1 MSRITAFYIT
11 SYEKMLDRAKRTFE
25 NCFDGDVEFI
35 DFCIDEPTISNGAI
49 EKAKSSDAVWYFAP
63 HFSSASAPLSLI
75 RAKLCLF
82 ANVQIVQDGE
92 KEDEYFVCDESRFP
106 ESSFSS
112 STAFGRQAK
121 DVNTLSELEIEKVLR
136 IAYELAEMKAENL
149 TLVLPV
155 EPTAIS
161 SLWRKIAY
169 DIAEDYPFVS
179 VEVVDSVEA
188 TVRVSTSNL
197 SRVCVGMREQLR
209 PLCTLSATLGGC
221 SVSSMSLGETTLGSY
236 ECLSLSDERVV
247 KSLVE
252 NTLSFSFGLPTKIE
266 NLAE

>member
-11 SYEKMLDRAKRTFE
+11 SYEKMLDRAKRTFV

-35 DFCIDEPTISNGAI
+35 DFCIDEPTISDGAI

-75 RAKLCLF
+75 RAKLGLF

-112 STAFGRQAK
+112 STTFGRQAK

-236 ECLSLSDERVV
+236 ECLSSLDERVV

-252 NTLSFSFGLPTKIE
+252 NTLSFSYGLPTEIE

>member
-75 RAKLCLF
+75 RAKLGLF

-136 IAYELAEMKAENL
+136 IAYELAEMKAL

-179 VEVVDSVEA
+179 VEIVDSVEA

-236 ECLSLSDERVV
+236 ECLSSSDERVV

-252 NTLSFSFGLPTKIE
+252 NTLSFSYGLPTEIE

>member
-1 MSRITAFYIT
+1 MVFCTALF
-11 SYEKMLDRAKRTFE
+11 KRKRT
-25 NCFDGDVEFI
+25 
-35 DFCIDEPTISNGAI
+35 
-49 EKAKSSDAVWYFAP
+49 AVSHTSKTLP
-63 HFSSASAPLSLI
+63 
-75 RAKLCLF
+75 F

-106 ESSFSS
+106 KSSFSS

-179 VEVVDSVEA
+179 VEVMDSVEA

-236 ECLSLSDERVV
+236 ECLSSSDERVV

-252 NTLSFSFGLPTKIE
+252 NTLSFSYGLPTEIE